1 MRSQPR
7 TSDRY
12 NSKTNRAAS
21 SYTNTIKSE
30 TVYGNVSSQVQTNGP
45 ETKDNGGTFYGP
57 VFLNPQDGCVTHVS
71 SYDLWMTAADGRQY
85 CLDVCGNVIYKD
97 GIYGGA
103 ERTIDTSQT
112 ALSNTIFVPS
122 SSTQT
127 DGTSSGTGEGGSS
140 VDLAPL
146 WDQINKN
153 TQATTDNATIANE
166 AKTASTTAVTTANGA
181 KTTADAAQTTANTG
195 VSKADAAQTTANT
208 AESKADAAQTTANT
222 AESKADAAQTT
233 ADTAENKADAA
244 QTTADT
250 AEGKA
255 QTAQATANT
264 AETKADGAQTT
275 ANTAVTKADGAQSAA
290 DNAQTTANTA
300 GSTAE
305 IAQTAASE
313 AKTEAAA
320 AKSTADNAQ
329 TDANTAASKADSA
342 QKSADDAQTTA
353 NTAVTKADAAQTTS
367 NNANSASTKNAEE
380 ILRIEIGG
388 TTFVNFRWTM
398 QSADIDIRK
407 IAGLIYVD
415 GESLSMQ
422 NNNITPFA
430 LYPPF
435 YNTSGSEITT
445 VTCNRKDTNN
455 NNTQTTVDLSKC
467 HLQFGIIY
475 GNTYVVTIVT
485 PTDTSATYSFPNGSS
500 QEIQVKRESLVNIY
514 SDIHELANEVGALKT
529 TVDGIPTNTSTP
541 GIDGNVVVNSGY
553 AVEYK
558 SGYAAPTTTT
568 DKLYPKDGIMYYNG
582 SPIFNTSIVMDL
594 SASIDDI
601 VGEITTIETDTS
613 GTGNMSL
620 QPYDVYQFTMQ
631 GGTAQTGAIAGLY
644 TLNGSQSST
653 TVTLSPPF
661 SNSSGAVITTMSGG
675 IKLDGTPAT
684 INLSEPVVMSTSS
697 NGDTLI
703 VTAKD
708 TNGNTA
714 TFAKSSSVTLINRGT
729 EVVYFYNKNVTNI
742 APSVQAN
749 RNLIVANNP
758 FSLLSSP
765 SIQQQSIVTE
775 NETLR
780 SRVESLEATVISLQ
794 EALVSSGVIKK

>member
-12 NSKTNRAAS
+12 NSKRNRAAS

-30 TVYGNVSSQVQTNGP
+30 TIYGNVSSQARTNGP
-45 ETKDNGGTFYGP
+45 ETKDNGETYYGP
-57 VFLNPQDGCVTHVS
+57 VFLNPQDGCMTHVS

-112 ALSNTIFVPS
+112 ALSNTIFAPS
-122 SSTQT
+122 SSSQSSSTGS
-127 DGTSSGTGEGGSS
+127 GTSSGTGST
-140 VDLAPL
+140 DLTPL

-166 AKTASTTAVTTANGA
+166 AKSASTTAVTTANEA
-181 KTTADAAQTTANTG
+181 KTTAAAAQTTANTG

-208 AESKADAAQTTANT
+208 AVT
-222 AESKADAAQTT
+222 KADAAQTT
-233 ADTAENKADAA
+233 ADTAES
-244 QTTADT
+244 
-250 AEGKA
+250 KA
-255 QTAQATANT
+255 QTAQTTANT
-264 AETKADGAQTT
+264 AESKAQTAQST
-275 ANTAVTKADGAQSAA
+275 ANTAVTKADAAQTAA

-329 TDANTAASKADSA
+329 TAANTATTNANGAQATASTAKTAADSA
-342 QKSADDAQTTA
+342 QSTA
-353 NTAVTKADAAQTTS
+353 NTAESKADAAQTTADS
-367 NNANSASTKNAEE
+367 AQATASTAKTAADNAQSTANNANSLSTKNAEE

-388 TTFVNFRWTM
+388 ASFVNLRWTM
-398 QSADIDIRK
+398 QPVSSDIRK
-407 IAGLIYVD
+407 IAGFVYID
-415 GESLSMQ
+415 NESLSLQ
-422 NNNITPFA
+422 NNNITPFE

-435 YNTSGSEITT
+435 YNASGSEITT
-445 VTCNRKDTNN
+445 VSCTRRDSGG
-455 NNTQTTVDLSKC
+455 NNTQATVNLSEC

-485 PTDTSATYSFPNGSS
+485 PTDTSSTYSFPSNSS
-500 QEIQVKRESLVNIY
+500 QEIQVKRESLANIY

-529 TVDGIPTNTSTP
+529 TVDGISTSTATP
-541 GIDGNVVVNSGY
+541 GVDGNVVVNSGY
-553 AVEYK
+553 AVEYAT
-558 SGYAAPTTTT
+558 GYNAPTTTT
-568 DKLYPKDGIMYYNG
+568 NKLYPKDNVMYYNG

-601 VGEITTIETDTS
+601 IGEITSED
-613 GTGNMSL
+613 TGNMSL
-620 QPYDVYQFTMQ
+620 QEYAVYKFTMQ
-631 GGTAQTGAIAGLY
+631 GGSAQNGSVAGNY
-644 TLNGSQSST
+644 TLNGQQNSET
-653 TVTLSPPF
+653 RILSPPF
-661 SNSSGAVITTMSGG
+661 CNSAGTVITTMTGG
-675 IKLDGTPAT
+675 IKMSGGSSTT
-684 INLSEPVVMSTSS
+684 INLSQPVSITRNQS
-697 NGDTLI
+697 GDTILI
-703 VTAKD
+703 VAKD
-708 TNGNTA
+708 TNGDDA
-714 TFAKSSSVTLINRGT
+714 TFAKGSSVTLINRGPET
-729 EVVYFYNKNVTNI
+729 MYFYNKNITNI

-749 RNLIVANNP
+749 RNLVVANSP
-758 FSLLSSP
+758 FTLLRSP
-765 SIQQQSIVTE
+765 STRQQQSLVAE

-780 SRVESLEATVISLQ
+780 SRVDSLEATVATLQ
-794 EALVSSGVIKK
+794 KALVSSGVIKK